1 MDGQSNLS
9 QWINIR
15 PITLDDFENVLA
27 WSKDDTFCEANGWEI
42 NRSSEELY
50 KWWHNC
56 VNHPAEDFIR
66 MGITLNGK
74 IIGYADMACI
84 KGNTAEL
91 GIAIGESRL
100 WGKGIGST
108 SAMCMMEYASKKLGI
123 SIFNA
128 ETHEA
133 NARSRKMLEN
143 LGFRE
148 ISRKGS
154 EEYLGMRSQRIQYRL
169 IFNGET

>member
-1 MDGQSNLS
+1 MDGQRNLL
-9 QWINIR
+9 QWIKIR
-15 PITLDDFENVLA
+15 PITIDDFESVLA
-27 WSKDDTFCEANGWEI
+27 WSKDNSFCEANEWKI
-42 NRSSEELY
+42 NRSPEELY
-50 KWWHNC
+50 KWWHHC
-56 VNHPAEDFIR
+56 VNHSVEDFIR

-74 IIGYADMACI
+74 LIGYADMACI

-100 WGKGIGST
+100 WGNGIGST

-143 LGFRE
+143 IGFIE
-148 ISRKGS
+148 ISRMGS
-154 EEYLGMRSQRIQYRL
+154 EEYLGVKGQRIQYRL
-169 IFNGET
+169 IYNGET